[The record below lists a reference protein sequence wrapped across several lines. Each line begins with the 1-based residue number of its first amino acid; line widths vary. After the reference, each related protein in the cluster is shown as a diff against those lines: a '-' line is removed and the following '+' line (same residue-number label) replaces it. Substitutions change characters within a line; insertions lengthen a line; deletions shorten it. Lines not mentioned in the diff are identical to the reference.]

1 MNNLNSP
8 CIGSCTL
15 NGDKICLGCFRHID
29 EILQWGKATDTQKI
43 KILADSRARQKTFI
57 RIY

>member
-8 CIGSCTL
+8 CIGSCSL
-15 NGDKICLGCFRHID
+15 DGDKICRGCFRQID
-29 EILQWGKATDTQKI
+29 EILQWGKATDPQKI
-43 KILADSRARQKTFI
+43 KILADSRARQKEFV

>member
-8 CIGSCTL
+8 CIAVCSL
-15 NGDKICLGCFRHID
+15 DDEKICRGCFRHMD

-43 KILADSRARQKTFI
+43 KVLALSRARQKESVSI
-57 RIY
+57 A

>member
-1 MNNLNSP
+1 M
-8 CIGSCTL
+8 
-15 NGDKICLGCFRHID
+15 GCFRHID

-43 KILADSRARQKTFI
+43 KILADSRARQKGSV